1 MRSPGSH
8 SSARWSGESRLFP
21 RAQAGGAC
29 FWLAKKRRLFSTP
42 YMVFSRVAI
51 ASLGVE
57 FPGEVWTSKY
67 IEARLAPLYERL
79 RLPAGRLELMTGI
92 RERRFWPGPMRPS
105 EASALAGRKALE
117 RAETGPADVDLL
129 IHAAV
134 CRDRLEPSTAAYVH
148 GLLGISPKAQILDV
162 SNACLGFL
170 NALVLAGGLVESG
183 QVRRALICSGENG
196 RPLVE
201 HTIGLLNGGTHDR
214 NAIKPYFANLTIGSG
229 AVAAVLCRDD
239 LAPPGSP
246 RLLGAAAGT
255 DSTANTLCEGD
266 SVDASALVMQTDSER
281 LLAAGVRLAAETW
294 EKFCSTLCWN
304 AATPARVLTH
314 QVGRRHSQLLFE
326 HLGIAPAKDWRTF
339 ERFGNVGSVSLPATL
354 ALALEAGAISPGDK
368 VALLGIGSGLSSLML
383 GLQC

>member
-1 MRSPGSH
+1 MI
-8 SSARWSGESRLFP
+8 
-21 RAQAGGAC
+21 
-29 FWLAKKRRLFSTP
+29 
-42 YMVFSRVAI
+42 FSRVAI

-57 FPGEVWTSKY
+57 LPGEVWTSDQ
-67 IEARLAPLYERL
+67 IEDRLAPLYERL

-105 EASALAGRKALE
+105 EASSLAGRKALE
-117 RAETGPADVDLL
+117 RAGVASTEVDLL

-148 GLLGISPKAQILDV
+148 GLLGISAQAQILDV

-170 NALVLAGGLVESG
+170 NALVLAGGLIESG

-196 RPLVE
+196 KPLVE
-201 HTIGLLNGGTHDR
+201 HTIALLNSGAHDR

-229 AVAAVLCRDD
+229 AVAAVLCRDE
-239 LAPPGSP
+239 LAPPGSL
-246 RLLGAAAGT
+246 RLLGGVAGT
-255 DSTANTLCEGD
+255 DSAANTLCEGD
-266 SVDASALVMQTDSER
+266 LDASALVMQTDSER
-281 LLAAGVRLAAETW
+281 LLAAGVELAAETW
-294 EKFCSTLCWN
+294 KKFCATLRWDVST
-304 AATPARVLTH
+304 AARVLTH

-326 HLGIAPAKDWRTF
+326 RLGLDPAKDWRSF
-339 ERFGNVGSVSLPATL
+339 ERLGNVGSVSLPATL
-354 ALALEAGAISPGDK
+354 ALALEAGAITRGDK